1 MSAVISVL
9 AAADLKKAYKG
20 SYYFIGG
27 CGDPLDE
34 WVTGYNDL
42 LAKEE
47 IGEPKA
53 WFKTTGAAVN
63 DFAFPEG
70 WISTN
75 KDCFKPDLTV
85 LMFPLDGLHGGK
97 LPLFKLR
104 MQDRWFDDVIDNM
117 RRH

>member
-1 MSAVISVL
+1 MDIREITA
-9 AAADLKKAYKG
+9 KAGLQMAYEG

-34 WVTGYNDL
+34 WVTGYHGL
-42 LAKEE
+42 LAEE
-47 IGEPKA
+47 GIGEPRE
-53 WFKTTGAAVN
+53 WFKTTGALVN

-75 KDCFKPDLTV
+75 HDCFKPDLTV
-85 LMFPLDGLHGGK
+85 LMFSLDGLNAGK
-97 LPLFKLR
+97 LALFKLR